1 MAQIAANPAT
11 TTTTGTGATAAT
23 TTGSS
28 ATTRSSTGSA
38 TGTTGTGTTAGATT
52 PQTLLATLEQGAA
65 SQGTATQTAAAQTA
79 EGQGAQAAG
88 GSSASN
94 SAPSNGVPASPPPP
108 PPGPATV
115 VLASGRSVSFTAD
128 AAAAYSSGATLSQPG
143 PQLLAS
149 PQVQAAAGTLI
160 QAAGTGGMVQAV
172 TVLATGGLSLP
183 EQRAVLASV
192 PVTTLIGGLTA
203 SSDPVAV
210 RVGGILQNSAAGQP
224 GGYAQVRAAAA
235 QANLPPQVARTYLA
249 MVQRVEREQR
259 TQAFSGALRQ
269 LVANPSAADMFGRP
283 AATSSP
289 PSLQQARGGR
299 TRGGTMTLRGIVA
312 DSANLAEARVNGRW
326 VFIDEQGQFRTSIP
340 VEPGAKEATLTMTDE
355 AGKTTEQRIA
365 IDSATA
371 APDPAAP
378 PKPRKIALMIAVDS
392 YRDGAIPAL
401 ATPDADIKAVGKALN
416 DHLGYETRVL
426 RNPTKAQI
434 GEALR
439 KLGREVGEQDQ
450 VMVYYAGHGYELAE
464 TGTGYWLP
472 ADAETTSARNWV
484 SNNDIGRFLSRMPA
498 KHVMVVSDSCYSGAF
513 TKEQKVDASRLANE
527 TEIRQRRSVMALS
540 SGGDEPVADGEVN
553 SPFAVAL
560 KTRVLG
566 LPKDSSGY
574 ALYQEVRQDVT
585 SEAPQTPQ
593 YGVIRTAGYDEGG
606 DFLLDLPD
614 RAMN

>member
-1 MAQIAANPAT
+1 
-11 TTTTGTGATAAT
+11 TTG
-23 TTGSS
+23 
-28 ATTRSSTGSA
+28 
-38 TGTTGTGTTAGATT
+38 GTTGFSTSVGPGTNN
-52 PQTLLATLEQGAA
+52 PQSFLGTRE
-65 SQGTATQTAAAQTA
+65 QGTAAQNASGQTAA
-79 EGQGAQAAG
+79 GQGGDGQGTRGADSGSPSPG
-88 GSSASN
+88 G
-94 SAPSNGVPASPPPP
+94 PTSPPPP
-108 PPGPATV
+108 APPPAPATV
-115 VLASGRSVSFTAD
+115 VLASGRSVTFTAE
-128 AAAAYSSGATLSQPG
+128 ATAAYSAGATLSQPG

-149 PQVQAAAGTLI
+149 PQVQAAAGSLI
-160 QAAGTGGMVQAV
+160 QAAASGGMAQAV
-172 TVLATGGLSLP
+172 TTLATGSLSLQ
-183 EQRAVLASV
+183 EQRAVLTSV
-192 PVTTLIGGLTA
+192 PVATLIGGLTA
-203 SSDPVAV
+203 SGDPVAV

-224 GGYAQVRAAAA
+224 GGYAQVRAVVT

-259 TQAFSGALRQ
+259 SQAFAGALRQ
-269 LVANPSAADMFGRP
+269 LVANPAAADMFGRQP
-283 AATSSP
+283 TASAP
-289 PSLQQARGGR
+289 PSLRQARGGR

-340 VEPGAKEATLTMTDE
+340 VEPGATEATLTMTDE
-355 AGKTTEQRIA
+355 TGKTTEQRIA
-365 IDSATA
+365 IDSAAA

-434 GEALR
+434 GDALR

-513 TKEQKVDASRLANE
+513 TKEQKIDASRLANE

-540 SGGDEPVADGEVN
+540 SGGDEPVADGDVN

-606 DFLLDLPD
+606 DFILDLPD
-614 RAMN
+614 RLMN